1 MPWISIVGEFKRNAI
16 QFLYLT
22 LQPSR
27 RSSDTNL
34 CSTISV
40 VQVCQRQV
48 GSCRRDAIGS
58 RHASG
63 YGRWTTPSGR
73 VVAGMAV
80 GTLPASAAY
89 NHVLNG
95 ILCTLRINVLHGLA
109 CSSQTS
115 TTAVLI
121 HTILSP
127 MLACLPPAD
136 CIIQPSQDKLYI
148 KQFFFLYPL
157 PSTSYLLLLPPTS

>member
-1 MPWISIVGEFKRNAI
+1 MTTCPG
-16 QFLYLT
+16 FLLLANSNGT
-22 LQPSR
+22 LYNSYTSLFNLHAVLLIPTFAQQYPSFR
-27 RSSDTNL
+27 CANGK
-34 CSTISV
+34 SV
-40 VQVCQRQV
+40 
-48 GSCRRDAIGS
+48 SYRRDAIGS
-58 RHASG
+58 RHASR

-95 ILCTLRINVLHGLA
+95 ILCTLRTNVLHGLA

-136 CIIQPSQDKLYI
+136 CIIQPSQDKLCI
-148 KQFFFLYPL
+148 K
-157 PSTSYLLLLPPTS
+157 